1 MTEPAASFTIR
12 TPEQLRAVS
21 DPLRQRLMGTFA
33 QPATIK
39 EAAAKLGVP
48 LGRLYHHVDQLEAAG
63 LIRVVSERKRRA
75 TVERT
80 FQAVARRLAVAASA
94 MGAGDTAVAAGGA
107 MARAAVEELLT
118 HLADSPAPDGLMH
131 IARGSVRLTQDGL
144 ARLEAE
150 LGGFL
155 KRFEEADGRET
166 QILWMAAPRVE

>member
-1 MTEPAASFTIR
+1 MTEPAESFTIR

-21 DPLRQRLMGTFA
+21 DPLRQRLMGAFA
-33 QPATIK
+33 EPATVK
-39 EAAAKLGVP
+39 QAAAKLGVP

-94 MGAGDTAVAAGGA
+94 IGGDGPAAAGAA
-107 MARAAVEELLT
+107 MARAAVEELLAR
-118 HLADSPAPDGLMH
+118 LPAAPPSDGAMH
-131 IARGSVRLTQDGL
+131 IAQGSARLTPEGL

-150 LGGFL
+150 LGAFL
-155 KRFEEADGRET
+155 RRFEDPDGRET
-166 QILWMAAPRVE
+166 RILWMAAPSAE